1 MRAIDIAKEQFSTS
15 CEAWLNRVDDV
26 QRYNVHMKDTKAGRH
41 DPLGQEL
48 SRPFKYSPVNNNA
61 LLPIPHLP
69 PLLFNN
75 NSQDMELE
83 LEGSTKNL
91 TLEEDTNK
99 IPLPPPLISPVPTKR
114 QKLEHTTKLSPPTMP
129 DLVARMPQKN
139 SVPAVSDK
147 ISQGINHKASSDG
160 SESVCQHC
168 VNKEIDF
175 VCEYCVNRD
184 IETAQTLTT
193 MNGDKSFAVRNI

>member
-1 MRAIDIAKEQFSTS
+1 
-15 CEAWLNRVDDV
+15 
-26 QRYNVHMKDTKAGRH
+26 MKDTNAPYTQATGRH

-61 LLPIPHLP
+61 LLPLLPLP

-75 NSQDMELE
+75 NSKDMELE
-83 LEGSTKNL
+83 ESACANL
-91 TLEEDTNK
+91 TIEEDTTK

-114 QKLEHTTKLSPPTMP
+114 QKLEHTTKLSLPTMP
-129 DLVARMPQKN
+129 DLVAHMPQKN
-139 SVPAVSDK
+139 SVPTVSDK

-160 SESVCQHC
+160 SEAVCQHC

-175 VCEYCVNRD
+175 VCEYCRD

>member
-1 MRAIDIAKEQFSTS
+1 
-15 CEAWLNRVDDV
+15 
-26 QRYNVHMKDTKAGRH
+26 MKDTKAGRH

-48 SRPFKYSPVNNNA
+48 SRPFKFKYSPVNNNA
-61 LLPIPHLP
+61 LLPLP
-69 PLLFNN
+69 PLPFNN

-83 LEGSTKNL
+83 ESARANL
-91 TLEEDTNK
+91 TIEEDTTK
-99 IPLPPPLISPVPTKR
+99 IPIPPPLISPVPTKR

-193 MNGDKSFAVRNI
+193 MNGASLLQFEIYK

>member
-1 MRAIDIAKEQFSTS
+1 
-15 CEAWLNRVDDV
+15 
-26 QRYNVHMKDTKAGRH
+26 MKDTGRH

-61 LLPIPHLP
+61 LLPLP
-69 PLLFNN
+69 PLPFNN

-83 LEGSTKNL
+83 ESARANL
-91 TLEEDTNK
+91 TIEEDTTK

-129 DLVARMPQKN
+129 DLDAHMPQKN

-160 SESVCQHC
+160 SEAVCQHC